1 VEVQLEDIE
10 LNGETL
16 RRAQTA
22 LVEQSKPQTRSRTGK
37 SLVDG
42 ATSGPAEVEPESEE
56 EPLFTYAGRKTGA
69 TISTGSPVGQH
80 SGVASPQVPNDDSK
94 DNNASLDIGSNH
106 ESKSEERGR
115 GRGS

>member
-22 LVEQSKPQTRSRTGK
+22 LVEQSKPYTISGTGK

-42 ATSGPAEVEPESEE
+42 ATSGSAEVEPESEE

-69 TISTGSPVGQH
+69 AISTGSPVGQN
-80 SGVASPQVPNDDSK
+80 SGVASPQVPSDDSK
-94 DNNASLDIGSNH
+94 DNNASLNIGGNH